1 MGEEEEKRKS
11 HYSEW
16 DLEMLADLPPE
27 PVFAVEEAIAKP
39 ARRNTSKTRASHY
52 HKWTKE
58 EDEQLRQLADQ
69 YSQDWKTIAQ
79 YFKDKSST
87 SVKKRWDL
95 RHNPNTKK
103 SKWTPEEDQMI
114 LKMREKLGGGYWKS
128 IAKYLPGRPPDAIKN
143 RFYSA
148 LRRTLSTTQE
158 TEVGPFEDEKSEES
172 EEEQGHCGEEEAFE
186 MLAVNEGKKEQL
198 EETKPG
204 NKLSAEEKNEKIQQL
219 RGTLETLEQLL
230 QRTKAEIKLIAQEI
244 EET

>member
-1 MGEEEEKRKS
+1 MGDERKS

-27 PVFAVEEAIAKP
+27 PVFAVEESSQKP
-39 ARRNTSKTRASHY
+39 QRRATSRNRVSHY

-58 EDEQLRQLADQ
+58 EDEQLRQLAEQ

-95 RHNPNTKK
+95 RHNPSTKK

-114 LKMREKLGGGYWKS
+114 LKMREKLGGGYWKT
-128 IAKYLPGRPPDAIKN
+128 IARYLPGRPPDAIKN

-148 LRRTLSTTQE
+148 LRHTLAQPQE
-158 TEVGPFEDEKSEES
+158 GEPPQVEDDKSDGS
-172 EEEQGHCGEEEAFE
+172 DSPQLCDDEEAFGILN
-186 MLAVNEGKKEQL
+186 LAETSSPPPADPSTNQL
-198 EETKPG
+198 T
-204 NKLSAEEKNEKIQQL
+204 AEEKAVKIQQL
-219 RGTLETLEQLL
+219 KKTLETLEQLL
-230 QRTKAEIKLIAQEI
+230 QNAKAEIKQITL
-244 EET
+244 ETEQA